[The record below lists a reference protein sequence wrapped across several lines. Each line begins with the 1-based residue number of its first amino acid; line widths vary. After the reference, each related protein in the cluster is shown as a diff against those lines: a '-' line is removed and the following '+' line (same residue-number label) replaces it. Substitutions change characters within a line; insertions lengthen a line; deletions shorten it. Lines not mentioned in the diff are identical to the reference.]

1 MTEFQFCTQ
10 LDSGAMNKTKMK
22 LRYESRKM
30 VRGIRLKNRLKSSRN
45 ILQLKLNCDQLL
57 DKHHIQK

>member
-10 LDSGAMNKTKMK
+10 LDSGAMKKTKMK